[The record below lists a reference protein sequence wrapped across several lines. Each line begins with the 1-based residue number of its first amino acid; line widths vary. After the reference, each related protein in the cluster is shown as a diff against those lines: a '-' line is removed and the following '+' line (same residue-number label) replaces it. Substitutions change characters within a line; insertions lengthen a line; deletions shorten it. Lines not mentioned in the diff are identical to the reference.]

1 MSKKVIIS
9 GYHQRD
15 VVMNGGRTLKTNVNV
30 PTMYLDVKQ
39 SFEEKKNQFPV
50 VMSDLYSTSTTYMF
64 LVMQGRKQEQR
75 THKKQSV
82 LCVVI
87 TRLSMSLNEWLT
99 R

>member
-15 VVMNGGRTLKTNVNV
+15 VVMNGGADFTDKCECTNNV
-30 PTMYLDVKQ
+30 PGVKQ
-39 SFEEKKNQFPV
+39 SFEKKNQFPV

-99 R
+99 S